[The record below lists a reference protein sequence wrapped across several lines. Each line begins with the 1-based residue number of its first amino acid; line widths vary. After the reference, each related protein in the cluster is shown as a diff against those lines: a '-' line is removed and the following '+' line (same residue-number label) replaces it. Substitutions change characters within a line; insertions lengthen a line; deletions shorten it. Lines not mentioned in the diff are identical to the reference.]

1 MPRGH
6 AAIARDR
13 HDRQFGT
20 HERCRYTGQSLMRL
34 LEELAWTT
42 PLPSL
47 RKPLRRRSTCVQSP
61 PRWPQQRSRTFCG
74 TARLAVNLTAL
85 TRLTAAGIFS
95 DGRDACYG
103 RPAMDTR

>member
-1 MPRGH
+1 M
-6 AAIARDR
+6 AAAALTHFLR
-13 HDRQFGT
+13 H
-20 HERCRYTGQSLMRL
+20 
-34 LEELAWTT
+34 
-42 PLPSL
+42 
-47 RKPLRRRSTCVQSP
+47 
-61 PRWPQQRSRTFCG
+61 